1 MKITVL
7 GSSGRFGSF
16 VSEYFRSH
24 GNTVISLDLNTSQSN
39 LADYLSSSDMS
50 LLATPLNEAISY
62 VEEYSERTQLVEV
75 CSVKAP
81 FKKYSGKILSIHPFF
96 GPESFKDSSRRK
108 IALITDICPINS
120 ENIIKELFPDCSIL
134 KMDSDEHDRMMASEQ
149 GLPYLI
155 SLYFKESA
163 RSITPFIGPGMILKE
178 MIQLSY
184 RESIDVMKYSVAENP
199 EVQILLSEIS
209 EFFRQIASSHKV
221 ST

>member
-134 KMDSDEHDRMMASEQ
+134 KMDSDEHDRMMALEQ

-155 SLYFKESA
+155 SLYFRESE
-163 RSITPFIGPGMILKE
+163 RSIPPFTGSGMMLKE
-178 MIQLSY
+178 ILQLPE
-184 RESIDVMKYSVAENP
+184 RESIRVMMDSITENP
-199 EVQILLSEIS
+199 EVKILLSELN
-209 EFFRQIASSHKV
+209 EFFRKLDTKS
-221 ST
+221 

>member
-16 VSEYFRSH
+16 VGEYFRSR

-39 LADYLSSSDMS
+39 LADSLSSSDIS

-62 VEEYSERTQLVEV
+62 VEEYSEVTQLVEV

-81 FKKYSGKILSIHPFF
+81 FKKYSGKILSLHPFF

-108 IALITDICPINS
+108 IALITDICPANS

-134 KMDSDEHDRMMASEQ
+134 KMDSDEHDRMMACEQ

-155 SLYFKESA
+155 SLYFMEYE
-163 RSITPFIGPGMILKE
+163 RSIPPFTGSGKILKE
-178 MIQLSY
+178 ILQLPE
-184 RESIDVMKYSVAENP
+184 RESIGVMIDSITENP
-199 EVQILLSEIS
+199 EVKILLSEMN
-209 EFFRQIASSHKV
+209 EFFRRLDTRS
-221 ST
+221 